1 MTQAEQIKKLI
12 EALRDC
18 KVIAELSTTDEPVW
32 SLPNKIA
39 ARVDAALK
47 DYK

>member
-1 MTQAEQIKKLI
+1 MSDEQIKKLVD
-12 EALRDC
+12 ALKDC
-18 KVIAELSTTDEPVW
+18 KIIAESSTVNEPAW
-32 SLPNKIA
+32 LLPNKIA